1 MAAAFKV
8 TNSSEIATAFAAHD
22 EFLSRV
28 AMKANDGQAMTK
40 GMVESTIYYDIFYL
54 LLSFTYLLYLVAHT
68 IIFSSHIWGLGPS
81 C

>member
-1 MAAAFKV
+1 MFIKSYINLHSTLNQIAEINGMAAAFKV

-54 LLSFTYLLYLVAHT
+54 LLSFT
-68 IIFSSHIWGLGPS
+68 
-81 C
+81 

>member
-1 MAAAFKV
+1 MNHFQVHNIFDLQDLSIRIMAAAFEV

-40 GMVESTIYYDIFYL
+40 GMVESSIYLFFDIFD
-54 LLSFTYLLYLVAHT
+54 
-68 IIFSSHIWGLGPS
+68 IPS
-81 C
+81 T

>member
-40 GMVESTIYYDIFYL
+40 GMVESTIL
-54 LLSFTYLLYLVAHT
+54 
-68 IIFSSHIWGLGPS
+68 
-81 C
+81 